1 MNFDK
6 KIPYNDLP
14 ELPPKV
20 DIETKKILRKA
31 IEANR
36 ELASMAS
43 YCQQLPNEGVL
54 YNTLFLK
61 EAKDSSEI
69 ENIITTNDE
78 LYQAL
83 STDQEVGGPSTREV
97 MHYLDAL
104 WKGIE
109 EMKETGILTER
120 SCVKIVD
127 SIRNNNEGIRK
138 NTGTRIANQKT
149 DEIVY
154 SPPEGKDVISKKLKN
169 LEEYIN
175 IDDEVD
181 PLIKM
186 AVIHYQFESIHP
198 FPDGNGRS
206 GRILNVLY
214 LVLKG
219 LLNHPV
225 LFLSK
230 YIIENK
236 DEYYL
241 RLRGVAEE
249 GNWEDWIL
257 YMLNGVVETSKY
269 TSKKISEIIQAMK
282 DTKEIIRTNEPKIYS
297 KDLLE
302 VLFKQPYVKIKFLE
316 DAGIAKR
323 ITAGR
328 YLNRL
333 EALGVLKSQKVGRE
347 RLYVN
352 KKFYEILKY

>member
-1 MNFDK
+1 MNFDR

-14 ELPPKV
+14 ALPPKA

-31 IEANR
+31 IQANK

-43 YCQQLPNEGVL
+43 YCKQLPNEGVL

-83 STDQEVGGPSTREV
+83 SSEQDILGPSTREV

-104 WKGIE
+104 WTGID
-109 EMKETGILTER
+109 EMKKTGTLTER
-120 SCVKIVD
+120 IFVKIVD
-127 SIRNNNEGIRK
+127 SIRNNDEGIRK
-138 NTGTRIANQKT
+138 NTGTRIANQST
-149 DEIVY
+149 GEIVY
-154 SPPEGKDVISKKLKN
+154 SPPEGKDVISNKLKN

-175 IDDEVD
+175 TEDGVD

-186 AVIHYQFESIHP
+186 SVMHYQFESIHP

-214 LVLKG
+214 LVHSG
-219 LLNHPV
+219 LLSHPV

-236 DEYYL
+236 DAYYL
-241 RLRGVAEE
+241 KLREVTEE
-249 GNWEDWIL
+249 GKWEDWII
-257 YMLNGVVETSKY
+257 YMLDGVTETSKY
-269 TSKKISEIIQAMK
+269 TSQKISDIVQAMK
-282 DTKEIIRTNEPKIYS
+282 DTKKIIRDNEPKIYS

-302 VLFKQPYVKIKFLE
+302 VLFKQPYVKTKFLE

-323 ITAGR
+323 VTASR

-333 EALGVLKSQKVGRE
+333 EELGVLKSQKVGRE

-352 KKFYEILKY
+352 KRFYEILKY